1 MTTRGRSTRSWR
13 TAPQPA
19 PPPEPP
25 SPPPR
30 TFAPQGPTLGAL
42 SDAYL
47 RDYQVRPFRQVR
59 APAGRLRLLRQ
70 IRDELVPG
78 VEPFLLVDD
87 VVAVEDGAGLVAGQA
102 NGDPLRHAGAGR
114 PGSGAQRLAS
124 CGPVTIRTTTPHNAA
139 ICPWRLAL
147 LCLLAPGPV
156 FLHPDAGCLLGG
168 VRHLP
173 PLTTWRRRR
182 GCRWARIQLRKGL

>member
-1 MTTRGRSTRSWR
+1 MTTRGGSARSWR
-13 TAPQPA
+13 TAPQSA

-42 SDAYL
+42 IDAYL
-47 RDYQVRPFRQVR
+47 RDYQVRQFRQVR

-87 VVAVEDGAGLVAGQA
+87 VVAVEEGAALVAGQA

-124 CGPVTIRTTTPHNAA
+124 CGPVTIRATTPN
-139 ICPWRLAL
+139 
-147 LCLLAPGPV
+147 
-156 FLHPDAGCLLGG
+156 
-168 VRHLP
+168 
-173 PLTTWRRRR
+173 
-182 GCRWARIQLRKGL
+182 